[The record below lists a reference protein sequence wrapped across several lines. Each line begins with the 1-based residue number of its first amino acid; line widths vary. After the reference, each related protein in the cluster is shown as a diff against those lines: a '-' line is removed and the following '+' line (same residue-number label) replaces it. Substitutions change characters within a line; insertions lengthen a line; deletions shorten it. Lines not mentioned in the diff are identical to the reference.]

1 MKIFLTACCLFLL
14 ACQENHPEK
23 RQDTSLT
30 MDTKTK
36 RVENQSKKDLSEGDI
51 LFQNSRSPQSEA
63 IQLATHSL
71 ITHCGILVKIKG
83 VFYVLEAVQP
93 VKFTPLDQWI
103 NQGVGGE
110 CAVKRLINR
119 DKYMT
124 PAVKEK
130 MFASARKMLG
140 KNYDLYF
147 GWSDD
152 RIYCSELVW
161 KIYQQGLGIELGKLQ
176 RLRDFDLTHPIVKSK
191 LQERYGNFSPM
202 NEKVIS
208 PVAIY
213 QSVQLETVRNSNI
226 FR

>member
-1 MKIFLTACCLFLL
+1 
-14 ACQENHPEK
+14 
-23 RQDTSLT
+23 
-30 MDTKTK
+30 
-36 RVENQSKKDLSEGDI
+36 
-51 LFQNSRSPQSEA
+51 
-63 IQLATHSL
+63 
-71 ITHCGILVKIKG
+71 
-83 VFYVLEAVQP
+83 
-93 VKFTPLDQWI
+93 
-103 NQGVGGE
+103 
-110 CAVKRLINR
+110 
-119 DKYMT
+119 MT